1 MLRKIFYTFQYSLII
16 SCFILSVSCN
26 YKPEPQS
33 LSLSVASTLNLL
45 QENPQFVMYLN
56 FKNMSHTDFWK
67 KNVSDSLLNAEKT
80 FGSLL
85 YTFKLATGAS
95 ISDGIDEVYY
105 SNSWFG
111 ENAIVLRGVLDRNKL
126 TQFISADTLF
136 SVAKNANGNIIY
148 QKNDNGLYFYFRDD
162 NTICASNY
170 LKQIDLMIAVKD
182 SVKSGILLNE
192 KILNSIQNVI
202 YKEDMWMVST
212 EKIFIR
218 GIFQNFIE
226 SSPESS
232 AESSVESSAES
243 SDESDIE
250 IDSSSQNENQ
260 PSTLNDSIPENEKIS
275 IINLYKRFNSISFS
289 AKMSD
294 ELKFLIQSECINDE
308 SSKYL
313 QKILSGVISVAKFR
327 SAGNKNEGTRKIL
340 EKVKL
345 DRYDNDV
352 FIELTVD
359 ENNIKAL
366 RDAKLLNVPNQ

>member
-1 MLRKIFYTFQYSLII
+1 
-16 SCFILSVSCN
+16 
-26 YKPEPQS
+26 
-33 LSLSVASTLNLL
+33 VASTLNLL